1 MSNPRVQ
8 LGPQCKK
15 AQDLALVVG
24 ALALIAAVPL
34 GYSIDHS
41 LQRFF
46 FAYLVNF
53 AFFLSISLGA
63 LFFVLLQ
70 HVTRAGWSTGMR
82 RIAEILAAGLPAIGV
97 LAIPIA
103 ATVLAHRGVLYP
115 WANPEQVEISKAP
128 YLNPAF
134 FVARLLLYF
143 VVWSGMGIWFWRKSV
158 SQDISHNDSLSL
170 RMQAISAPS
179 MVIFGI
185 TLTFAA
191 FDLLMSVD
199 PVWFSTIFGV
209 YFFSGCAVAIF
220 ATLILAVFTL
230 QRCGYLPKAVTIEHY
245 HDLGKLLFGFTFF
258 WGYIAFSQYMLLW
271 YANMPETSEWFAKR
285 GATTV
290 ARDISPWTTV
300 SLLLLFGQLL
310 IPFVGLLS
318 RHVKRAKGLLVFWAV
333 WLLVFHWV
341 DLFWLIM
348 PALDGKFHFGLLEP
362 LCLVGMGGI
371 FVAVILWIAQQ
382 HSIVAVGDPRLHD
395 AIVFEN
401 I

>member
-1 MSNPRVQ
+1 MQHHSAPALLV
-8 LGPQCKK
+8 
-15 AQDLALVVG
+15 LAL
-24 ALALIAAVPL
+24 
-34 GYSIDHS
+34 
-41 LQRFF
+41 
-46 FAYLVNF
+46 
-53 AFFLSISLGA
+53 
-63 LFFVLLQ
+63 
-70 HVTRAGWSTGMR
+70 
-82 RIAEILAAGLPAIGV
+82 
-97 LAIPIA
+97 
-103 ATVLAHRGVLYP
+103 
-115 WANPEQVEISKAP
+115 
-128 YLNPAF
+128 
-134 FVARLLLYF
+134 
-143 VVWSGMGIWFWRKSV
+143 
-158 SQDISHNDSLSL
+158 
-170 RMQAISAPS
+170 
-179 MVIFGI
+179 
-185 TLTFAA
+185 TLTFAS
-191 FDLLMSVD
+191 FDLLMSLD
-199 PVWFSTIFGV
+199 PHWYSTMYGV
-209 YFFSGCAVAIF
+209 YYATGSLLAAFAAI
-220 ATLILAVFTL
+220 TLVIGLL
-230 QRCGYLPKAVTIEHY
+230 QHLGYLTRSVTVEHF
-245 HDLGKLLFGFTFF
+245 HDLGKWLFAFVFF

>member
-1 MSNPRVQ
+1 
-8 LGPQCKK
+8 
-15 AQDLALVVG
+15 
-24 ALALIAAVPL
+24 
-34 GYSIDHS
+34 
-41 LQRFF
+41 
-46 FAYLVNF
+46 
-53 AFFLSISLGA
+53 
-63 LFFVLLQ
+63 
-70 HVTRAGWSTGMR
+70 
-82 RIAEILAAGLPAIGV
+82 
-97 LAIPIA
+97 
-103 ATVLAHRGVLYP
+103 
-115 WANPEQVEISKAP
+115 
-128 YLNPAF
+128 
-134 FVARLLLYF
+134 
-143 VVWSGMGIWFWRKSV
+143 
-158 SQDISHNDSLSL
+158 
-170 RMQAISAPS
+170 